1 MMCIL
6 YYKLLYYYM
15 DTITILGISLL
26 FFYSLTTI
34 LQFYGVD
41 TSVYAIY
48 ILFYVFLIISRL
60 ILPTTYIK
68 LFPSDSDSVPSSD
81 SVPAPTT
88 PADLTAVSSYERSK
102 HPVAFANVSCPCA
115 PASDL

>member
-1 MMCIL
+1 
-6 YYKLLYYYM
+6 M

-34 LQFYGVD
+34 LQFYGFD

-68 LFPSDSDSVPSSD
+68 LFPSDSVPSSD
-81 SVPAPTT
+81 SVPAPL
-88 PADLTAVSSYERSK
+88 P
-102 HPVAFANVSCPCA
+102 A
-115 PASDL
+115 PAVTSAL

>member
-1 MMCIL
+1 
-6 YYKLLYYYM
+6 M

-34 LQFYGVD
+34 LQFYGFD

-60 ILPTTYIK
+60 ILPTTYVK
-68 LFPSDSDSVPSSD
+68 LFPDSESDVIGSASNSEFISSGNI
-81 SVPAPTT
+81 AGI
-88 PADLTAVSSYERSK
+88 
-102 HPVAFANVSCPCA
+102 
-115 PASDL
+115 

>member
-1 MMCIL
+1 
-6 YYKLLYYYM
+6 M

-81 SVPAPTT
+81 FVPASVPSSVPASVP
-88 PADLTAVSSYERSK
+88 SSDSI
-102 HPVAFANVSCPCA
+102 PA
-115 PASDL
+115 PAVTSAL

>member
-1 MMCIL
+1 
-6 YYKLLYYYM
+6 M

-34 LQFYGVD
+34 LQFYGID

-60 ILPTTYIK
+60 ILPTTYVK
-68 LFPSDSDSVPSSD
+68 LFPTSDVLPSSD
-81 SVPAPTT
+81 VPSPTVVPT
-88 PADLTAVSSYERSK
+88 PDLPIPGPTELTINK
-102 HPVAFANVSCPCA
+102 G
-115 PASDL
+115 

>member
-1 MMCIL
+1 
-6 YYKLLYYYM
+6 M

-34 LQFYGVD
+34 LQFYGID

-60 ILPTTYIK
+60 ILPTTYVK
-68 LFPSDSDSVPSSD
+68 LFPTPDVIPTQDVPSSD
-81 SVPAPTT
+81 LPIPGPTE
-88 PADLTAVSSYERSK
+88 LTI
-102 HPVAFANVSCPCA
+102 NNT
-115 PASDL
+115 

>member
-1 MMCIL
+1 
-6 YYKLLYYYM
+6 M

-34 LQFYGVD
+34 LQFYGFD

-60 ILPTTYIK
+60 ILPTTYVK
-68 LFPSDSDSVPSSD
+68 LFPDSESDVIGSASNSEVISSGTI
-81 SVPAPTT
+81 AGIEKEPTIT
-88 PADLTAVSSYERSK
+88 PT
-102 HPVAFANVSCPCA
+102 FI
-115 PASDL
+115 